1 MLISQ
6 LIKQLFIGQGTNNRM
21 PDLSQFK
28 AEFFKALAH
37 PLRIKILDALRDG
50 EFGVNEL
57 CARLGAEQS
66 NLSQQLAVLRSRNIV
81 SARKNGN
88 NVFYSVRDP
97 AIFRLL
103 DVAKEIFNNHL
114 IDMTDLLAQLKSL
127 PTDQS

>member
-1 MLISQ
+1 
-6 LIKQLFIGQGTNNRM
+6 M
-21 PDLSQFK
+21 PELSQFK

-37 PLRIKILDALRDG
+37 PLRLKILDALREG

-57 CARLGAEQS
+57 CARLRAEQS

-114 IDMTDLLAQLKSL
+114 IDLTDLLAQLKSL

>member
-1 MLISQ
+1 MLE
-6 LIKQLFIGQGTNNRM
+6 LT
-21 PDLSQFK
+21 QFK

-37 PLRIKILDALRDG
+37 PLRIKVLDVLREA

-57 CARLGAEQS
+57 CSRLGAEQS
-66 NLSQQLAVLRSRNIV
+66 HLSQQLAVLRSRNIV

-114 IDMTDLLAQLKSL
+114 VDVTDILSQLREAPAGRS
-127 PTDQS
+127 

>member
-1 MLISQ
+1 
-6 LIKQLFIGQGTNNRM
+6 M

-57 CARLGAEQS
+57 CVRLGAEQS

-114 IDMTDLLAQLKSL
+114 IDLTDLLAQLKSL